1 MTLIQSQS
9 DKQWRLVV
17 SGSFTIFQAADY
29 KAQLLDVL
37 EQTETL
43 LEMDLTAIEEIDTA
57 GLQLLLMLQ
66 QEAQAQGKQVF
77 FTGVSTAM
85 KNVIDILQLH
95 HRFNCLG
102 DNAPVPTLAAQ
113 AQR

>member
-1 MTLIQSQS
+1 MTLTQSNR
-9 DKQWRLVV
+9 DKQWRLVL

-37 EQTETL
+37 EHTETL
-43 LEMDLTAIEEIDTA
+43 LEIDLTAIEEIDTA

-77 FTGVSTAM
+77 FTGSSAAM
-85 KNVIDILQLH
+85 ENVIGILQLR
-95 HRFNCLG
+95 HRFNGLG
-102 DNAPVPTLAAQ
+102 GSSPVSTSAAQ
-113 AQR
+113 VQI

>member
-1 MTLIQSQS
+1 
-9 DKQWRLVV
+9 
-17 SGSFTIFQAADY
+17 
-29 KAQLLDVL
+29 VL
-37 EQTETL
+37 EHTETL

-77 FTGVSTAM
+77 FNGVSAAM

-95 HRFNCLG
+95 HRFNGQG
-102 DNAPVPTLAAQ
+102 DSIPVSALAAQ
-113 AQR
+113 AQ